1 MEGRR
6 AGGAC
11 FKMNNMNFRRAAQP
25 KAGLAGCTTRQA
37 SELHMKAGQRAAKKP
52 AGPAFRAAAGSA
64 LCLCV
69 AFRN

>member
-11 FKMNNMNFRRAAQP
+11 FKMNNMNFRRVAQP

-37 SELHMKAGQRAAKKP
+37 SELHINRRAGGLPKSPLDRPFVQPLARLSMCSP
-52 AGPAFRAAAGSA
+52 P
-64 LCLCV
+64 
-69 AFRN
+69 